1 MMFGIEKVTKYEV
14 TCGDIDLTHLSFEN
28 TGGGMYAVYSNGDEI
43 DVFTYNGD
51 KPFDAIHDYLE
62 AYAVNNGYA

>member
-1 MMFGIEKVTKYEV
+1 MVFGIEKVTTYKV

-28 TGGGMYAVYSNGDEI
+28 NDSEMYSVYSNGVEI
-43 DVFTYNGD
+43 DVFNYRGN

-62 AYAVNNGYA
+62 RYAVDNNFA